1 MTRRLLLGYV
11 AIVLVLAGSLAIP
24 FGIVFAERQR
34 EQFAVAL
41 ERDAVVLTTVYE
53 DALQHGA
60 PIDPEPANT
69 YAQRTG
75 ARVVVV
81 DRSGFSV
88 VDTGGDVSRSFTN
101 RPEIVTALSGTR
113 FSGTRYSQTLGADLF
128 VVAVP
133 VASSHQVFGAVRLTM
148 LNRDIEDSVR
158 RMWLSLGL
166 VVLVA
171 VGATAVVAFA
181 VARSV
186 TRPVEDLKR
195 AATRIAEGDLSA
207 RATIGDAPPELAALA
222 NAFDEMAIRLEE
234 LIETQRAFVAD
245 ASHQLR
251 TPLTALRLRL
261 ENLEAQATGEEADDI
276 ADVVVEA
283 ERLSRMVDQL
293 LELSRAGSAGTVE
306 IDVVDVAEQRLRL
319 WEGVAFERG
328 VSLEL
333 DADTKKPCS
342 AAMIPDGLEQVLD
355 NLLDNAIRYS
365 PRGGSVIVSVRSEP
379 DGSCEVAVTDNGPGV
394 PAEDLPRLFD
404 RFWRGE
410 SDQPGTGLGL
420 AIVAHLVS
428 RAGGNVSASPTPGG
442 GLTITVR
449 LLSGGRVHDIGSGT
463 AGIAVPTGT

>member
-1 MTRRLLLGYV
+1 VIRRLLLGYV

-24 FGIVFAERQR
+24 FGIVFADRQR

-41 ERDAVVLTTVYE
+41 ERDAVVLATVYE
-53 DALQHGA
+53 DSLQHGA
-60 PIDPEPANT
+60 VVDPVPAAT
-69 YAQRTG
+69 YAERTG

-81 DRSGFSV
+81 DQTGISV
-88 VDTGGDVSRSFTN
+88 VDTGDDESRSFTN
-101 RPEIVTALSGTR
+101 RPEIVTALSGDR
-113 FSGTRYSQTLGADLF
+113 FSGTRYSQTLAADLF

-133 VASSHQVFGAVRLTM
+133 VASSASVFGAVRLTV
-148 LNRDIEDSVR
+148 LNREIEQGVQ

-186 TRPVEDLKR
+186 TRPVEDLRR
-195 AATRIAEGDLSA
+195 AATRIADGDLSA
-207 RATIGDAPPELAALA
+207 RASIGDAPPELAALA
-222 NAFDEMAIRLEE
+222 SAFDEMAARLEA

-261 ENLEAQATGEEADDI
+261 ENLEARAAEDEAEDI
-276 ADVVVEA
+276 ADIVFEA

-293 LELSRAGSAGTVE
+293 LELSRAGSADTIEV
-306 IDVVDVAEQRLRL
+306 DVADVAEQRLRL
-319 WEGVAFERG
+319 WEGVAAERG
-328 VSLEL
+328 ITLGLAL
-333 DADTKKPCS
+333 DTNEVAS

-365 PRGGSVIVSVRSEP
+365 PRGGSVNVSVTCGQ
-379 DGSCEVAVTDNGPGV
+379 DDSCLVAVADNGPGI
-394 PAEDLPRLFD
+394 PAENLPRLFD
-404 RFWRGE
+404 RFWRGD

-428 RAGGNVSASPTPGG
+428 RAGGSISASETPGG
-442 GLTITVR
+442 GLTVTVR
-449 LLSGGRVHDIGSGT
+449 LVSREVAHGVGVG
-463 AGIAVPTGT
+463 

>member
-53 DALQHGA
+53 DSLQHGA
-60 PIDPEPANT
+60 PIDPKTANA
-69 YAQRTG
+69 YALRTG

-81 DRSGFSV
+81 DRAGSSV
-88 VDTGGDVSRSFTN
+88 VDTGGEVPRSFTN

-148 LNRDIEDSVR
+148 LNRDIEESVQ
-158 RMWLSLGL
+158 RMWLSLGA
-166 VVLVA
+166 VVLIA

-186 TRPVEDLKR
+186 TRPVEDLR
-195 AATRIAEGDLSA
+195 WAATKIAEGDLSA
-207 RATIGDAPPELAALA
+207 RASIGDAPPELAALA
-222 NAFDEMAIRLEE
+222 STFDEMATRLED
-234 LIETQRAFVAD
+234 LIESQRAFIAD

-261 ENLEAQATGEEADDI
+261 ENLEAEASGEEANDI
-276 ADVVVEA
+276 ADVVFEV
-283 ERLSRMVDQL
+283 ERLSRLVDQL
-293 LELSRAGSAGTVE
+293 LELSRAGSAGTVAV
-306 IDVVDVAEQRLRL
+306 DVVDVVDQRLRL
-319 WEGVAFERG
+319 WEGVAEEQDI
-328 VSLEL
+328 EL
-333 DADTKKPCS
+333 GLDVDESMKCL
-342 AAMIPDGLEQVLD
+342 AAMVPDGLEQVLD

-365 PRGGSVIVSVRSEP
+365 PSGGAVTVSVEREP
-379 DGSCEVAVTDNGPGV
+379 DGSCVISVVDTGPGV
-394 PAEDLPRLFD
+394 PDDDIERLFD
-404 RFWRGE
+404 RFWRGD

-420 AIVAHLVS
+420 AIVDHLIT
-428 RAGGNVSASPTPGG
+428 RAGGTVSASGTPGG
-442 GLTITVR
+442 GLTVTVH
-449 LLSGGRVHDIGSGT
+449 LLSSNTARTVH
-463 AGIAVPTGT
+463 PE